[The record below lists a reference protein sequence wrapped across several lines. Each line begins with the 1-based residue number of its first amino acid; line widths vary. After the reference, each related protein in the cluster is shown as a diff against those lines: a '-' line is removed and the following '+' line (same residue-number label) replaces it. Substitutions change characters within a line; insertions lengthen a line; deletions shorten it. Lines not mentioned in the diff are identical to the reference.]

1 MSAED
6 FQLIDETV
14 FDNSILKRDFS
25 KQYHQRVNLYF
36 SGEDID
42 FSFGGNSNYYQVA
55 NAYLEFD

>member
-14 FDNSILKRDFS
+14 FDNSIIKRDFS
-25 KQYHQRVNLYF
+25 KQYHQRVNLNF

-42 FSFGGNSNYYQVA
+42 FF
-55 NAYLEFD
+55 LEEILTIIK